1 MITMRQKTAVFK
13 ALSNETRLRIL
24 ILLSRRELCVCEI
37 EEALGLS
44 QSRISRHLTVLR
56 NAGLVADRREGTWIY
71 YRLSSPRDDL
81 ERTLQECF
89 ATCFNELPRVR
100 KDEEKLAE
108 VLSADRGALCE
119 PEGAGKRK

>member
-1 MITMRQKTAVFK
+1 MRQKIAVFK

-37 EEALGLS
+37 EEALELS

-56 NAGLVADRREGTWIY
+56 NAGLVVGRREGTWIY
-71 YRLSSPRDDL
+71 YRLAQPRDDL
-81 ERTLQECF
+81 ERTLQKCLG
-89 ATCFNELPRVR
+89 TCFNEIPTVR
-100 KDEEKLAE
+100 KDVGRLAE
-108 VLSADRGALCE
+108 VLSVGRGKLCA